1 MVTGATE
8 RCEIRGLSV
17 VAFFV
22 PCAFHSPFHRPFLD
36 RLSRFHN
43 LWGSFVRLLV
53 LHLLHRTSTLTGFR
67 MEVDVNTAHLL
78 VLDVSPFL
86 ARYPYKVFTTLGNM
100 QTQDGGF
107 PFVPPV
113 SHSSH
118 LYRFYVTANG
128 NSLLRPRETGATLV
142 SRQVFLDIRALPSS
156 SFTVS

>member
-1 MVTGATE
+1 
-8 RCEIRGLSV
+8 
-17 VAFFV
+17 
-22 PCAFHSPFHRPFLD
+22 
-36 RLSRFHN
+36 
-43 LWGSFVRLLV
+43 
-53 LHLLHRTSTLTGFR
+53 

-107 PFVPPV
+107 PFVSPV

-118 LYRFYVTANG
+118 LYRFYVTTNG